1 MEKKSIF
8 TIEIKDK
15 ATGEVL
21 LKEESNLCY
30 GICNKGDY
38 VKGGFYCGGAHTAT
52 IAQFLYQIGKSASD
66 QCRHI
71 KDEFGAEFC
80 KTELL
85 RGVIEGNA
93 DGKSKTN
100 AMPTDST
107 LS

>member
-1 MEKKSIF
+1 MKKKSIF

-21 LKEESNLCY
+21 FKEESNLCY
-30 GICNKGDY
+30 GICNKDDY
-38 VKGGFYCGGAHTAT
+38 VKGGFYCGGAKTTT

-66 QCRHI
+66 QCRNI

-80 KTELL
+80 KMELL
-85 RGVIEGNA
+85 RGIIEGNA
-93 DGKSKTN
+93 DGKSKTY

>member
-1 MEKKSIF
+1 MEKKSVF
-8 TIEIKDK
+8 TIEIKNK

-21 LKEESNLCY
+21 LKEETDLCY
-30 GICNKGDY
+30 VICNTDNY
-38 VKGGFYCGGAHTAT
+38 IKGGTYCSGAKTVT
-52 IAQFLYQIGKSASD
+52 IAQFLYNIGKSASG

-71 KDEFGAEFC
+71 KDEYGAEFC
-80 KTELL
+80 RTELL

-93 DGKSKTN
+93 DGKSKTY

>member
-1 MEKKSIF
+1 MEKESIF
-8 TIEIKDK
+8 TIEIKNK

-52 IAQFLYQIGKSASD
+52 IAQFLYQIGKSASY
-66 QCRHI
+66 QCRNI
-71 KDEFGAEFC
+71 KDEFGAKFC
-80 KTELL
+80 RTELL
-85 RGVIEGNA
+85 RGVIERNA
-93 DGKSKTN
+93 DRKSETY